1 MTPSRAS
8 GTIPVRLDVGF
19 PENRKKKYKLVHE
32 HLISS
37 ILRSSKNKKNLPH
50 KHISNDILCFSDSY
64 HIHPPQNLL
73 RTYCTLTNMLGI
85 NRKCWLNSS
94 QSVSFVSISM
104 TLMLVSFLLC
114 FLFYVSPNLIIIL
127 YQSIIVYFYL
137 LDIHVT
143 WKNL

>member
-19 PENRKKKYKLVHE
+19 PENKKIQ
-32 HLISS
+32 ISS
-37 ILRSSKNKKNLPH
+37 WTSYFFYSSFVKKTKKNLPH

-64 HIHPPQNLL
+64 HINPPQNLL
-73 RTYCTLTNMLGI
+73 RTYCTQTNMLGI

-143 WKNL
+143 WKKL